1 MVSLPI
7 VFHPDYI
14 VEFSGD
20 TRFPLQKYQELRNVL
35 ERDDLLGP
43 GNLFVPRPI
52 LRAQVEL
59 THEKSYV
66 KRVFCN
72 TLSSKE
78 KREIGLPNINQFCQ
92 RAFISSGGTLL
103 AARLALQFGFAANS
117 AGGSHHA
124 ASARGSGFCIFN
136 DVAVAVNC
144 LLNERKVSK
153 VIILDLDVH
162 QGDGTAE
169 IFQSDDRVFT
179 VSMHCKKN
187 FPAKKITSNLDVGL
201 EAGTGDKEYITSLAN
216 VIKKL
221 QKIPADLLI
230 YNAGIDVHEDDV
242 LGHLNLSSVGIMERE
257 KMVLDFIVKRKL
269 PFVVTLGGG
278 YQKNV
283 ATLGNLHSMIFNE
296 VLNRL

>member
-14 VEFSGD
+14 VKFSGD
-20 TRFPLQKYQELRNVL
+20 TRFPLRKYQELRNVL
-35 ERDDLLGP
+35 ERDNLLGP
-43 GNLFVPRPI
+43 SNLFVPQPI
-52 LRAQVEL
+52 HRAQVEL
-59 THEKSYV
+59 THDKFYV
-66 KRVFCN
+66 ERVFCDI
-72 TLSSKE
+72 LSPKE
-78 KREIGLPNINQFCQ
+78 KREIGLPNIKQFCQ

-103 AARLALQFGFAANS
+103 AARLALKFGFAANS

-136 DVAVAVNC
+136 DVAIAVNC
-144 LLNERKVSK
+144 LLKERKVSK

-169 IFQSDDRVFT
+169 IFQYDDRVFT
-179 VSMHCKKN
+179 VSMHCQKN
-187 FPAKKITSNLDVGL
+187 FPVKKITSNLDVGL
-201 EAGTGDKEYITSLAN
+201 EAGTGDKDYIANLAN
-216 VIKKL
+216 IIRKL

-242 LGHLNLSSVGIMERE
+242 LGYLSISSVGIMERE

-283 ATLGNLHSMIFNE
+283 ATLGNLHSMIFRE
-296 VLNRL
+296 ILNRM